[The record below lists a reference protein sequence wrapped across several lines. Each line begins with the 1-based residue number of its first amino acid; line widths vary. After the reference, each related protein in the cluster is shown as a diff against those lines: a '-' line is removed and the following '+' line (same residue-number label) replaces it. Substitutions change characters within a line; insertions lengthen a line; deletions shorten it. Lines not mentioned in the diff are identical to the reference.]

1 MRAVL
6 PDHEVVTAYELGWSQ
21 FKNGEL
27 IEAAEADGFQ
37 VFVTTDANI
46 KYQQNL
52 AERRIAIVVLV
63 ASSWPRVRLV
73 LPQVIAGINAA
84 SEGSFTEIQIP

>member
-37 VFVTTDANI
+37 VFVTTNANI
-46 KYQQNL
+46 KN
-52 AERRIAIVVLV
+52 ANRTWPSGE
-63 ASSWPRVRLV
+63 SPSWCW
-73 LPQVIAGINAA
+73 LPQAGPAYD
-84 SEGSFTEIQIP
+84 SFFHK